1 MEQAF
6 KNMNFQ
12 PNVDFTTVMASYKK
26 NLETIVSA
34 NQVAM
39 EVLSSLGN
47 LQSKFMQQTLE
58 DIEDTLE
65 TIVKS
70 PSSVK
75 PEDSLKACAKIS
87 QESWSKAVNHGK
99 SVADM
104 MSKTGLKVSNL
115 LRDRAKEQMEES
127 TSWMNAA
134 KKTKH

>member
-12 PNVDFTTVMASYKK
+12 PNVDFTAVMASYKK

-39 EVLSSLGN
+39 EVLSSLGS

-58 DIEDTLE
+58 DIEYTLE

-70 PSSVK
+70 PGSAK
-75 PEDSLKACAKIS
+75 PEESLKVCAKIS

-104 MSKTGLKVSNL
+104 MSKTGVKVSNL
-115 LRDRAKEQMEES
+115 LRERVKEHMEES